1 MGTPSLQIATFYHFS
16 QLTHKYHFIEFFYFY
31 SWPFTVNSSEPPMEP
46 GQIIHD
52 EFPCVFVPHV
62 SDVFAGVGVGGLLV
76 TQDVGVVVVLPVRG
90 AVAGAAVQAR
100 ALVVHRHVAVIILSR
115 YHQLIM

>member
-1 MGTPSLQIATFYHFS
+1 
-16 QLTHKYHFIEFFYFY
+16 
-31 SWPFTVNSSEPPMEP
+31 MEP
-46 GQIIHD
+46 LLQPHRRHGRQEADEHPGSRPKD

-76 TQDVGVVVVLPVRG
+76 TQEVGVVVVLPVGG

-100 ALVVHRHVAVIILSR
+100 ALVVHRHVAVIILGR
-115 YHQLIM
+115 YYHLIMS

>member
-1 MGTPSLQIATFYHFS
+1 MGVKKLMSRR
-16 QLTHKYHFIEFFYFY
+16 K
-31 SWPFTVNSSEPPMEP
+31 N
-46 GQIIHD
+46 

-100 ALVVHRHVAVIILSR
+100 ALVVHRHVSDIPQYISSSDHVMSWKTEVREDFTVMENETRTPA
-115 YHQLIM
+115 

>member
-1 MGTPSLQIATFYHFS
+1 
-16 QLTHKYHFIEFFYFY
+16 
-31 SWPFTVNSSEPPMEP
+31 MEP
-46 GQIIHD
+46 LLRPHRRHGGQEAD
-52 EFPCVFVPHV
+52 EPAQRQIPLFVPHV

-100 ALVVHRHVAVIILSR
+100 ALVVHRHVSDIILSR